1 MAGDTIH
8 SSSRL
13 ETVSKLAT
21 SVVVL
26 SCSLHAAH
34 IALNPELIQRPLLR
48 YFADSEGT
56 PLVSEKAA
64 NCGQIWAVL
73 HFAHHA
79 LSGSNL
85 SRFAGVWARRRN
97 PERQREIS
105 RAFLSGSNSVV
116 ESRLPKP
123 LVAGSIP
130 VSRSKLLSVGRLTQ
144 NVFRHDVV
152 TA

>member
-56 PLVSEKAA
+56 PLVGEK
-64 NCGQIWAVL
+64 G
-73 HFAHHA
+73 
-79 LSGSNL
+79 
-85 SRFAGVWARRRN
+85 
-97 PERQREIS
+97 
-105 RAFLSGSNSVV
+105 
-116 ESRLPKP
+116 
-123 LVAGSIP
+123 
-130 VSRSKLLSVGRLTQ
+130 SKLRANLGG
-144 NVFRHDVV
+144 V
-152 TA
+152 TLCSPRAERE